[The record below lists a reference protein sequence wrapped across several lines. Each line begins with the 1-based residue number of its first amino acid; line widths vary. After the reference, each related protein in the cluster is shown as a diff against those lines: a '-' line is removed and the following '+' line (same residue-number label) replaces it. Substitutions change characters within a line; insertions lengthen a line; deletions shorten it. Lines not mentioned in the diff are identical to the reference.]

1 MQEKDECNNYMG
13 EMFCKKKGE
22 IGLMSCYDCNS
33 YHPTLSKSWHDL
45 TMSISESMGIVKFL
59 DWLTEKIEKR

>member
-1 MQEKDECNNYMG
+1 
-13 EMFCKKKGE
+13 
-22 IGLMSCYDCNS
+22 MSCYDCNS

-45 TMSISESMGIVKFL
+45 TMSISESMGIIKFL